1 MGIALTWCN
10 LFGHATELFM
20 IVGALV
26 WDVTARARLA
36 EAVRGWGHLHVCERS
51 TELYALAENGLVEV
65 VVVDMRDPWGN
76 STLQTVRSL
85 TTDFPSVPVLLY
97 WSVTQ
102 VTSRD
107 MLDFAKAGVSE
118 LLLRDM
124 DDARGNLE
132 VALREAVNRRSAMA
146 TYEELAPL
154 VPANVAVMIRYC
166 LENGRRALTVEEV
179 AAGLNVHRKTL
190 VDRLSSAGLP
200 TPSTVIAWCRLL
212 ISAKMLEDPG
222 RSVEQVALML
232 DFPSGNSMR
241 NMVKRYTG
249 LRTGEVREN
258 GGLRCI
264 LHAFKRELQGAGVQR
279 EAS

>member
-1 MGIALTWCN
+1 
-10 LFGHATELFM
+10 M

-26 WDVTARARLA
+26 WDSTSRLRLA
-36 EAVRGWGHLHVCERS
+36 EAVRGWGHLHVCDRPS
-51 TELYALAENGLVEV
+51 ELLALAENGLAEV
-65 VVVDMRDPWGN
+65 AVVDMRDPWGN
-76 STLQTVRSL
+76 STLQTVRRL
-85 TTDFPSVPVLLY
+85 TTDFPSVPVMLY
-97 WSVTQ
+97 WVMSPLA
-102 VTSRD
+102 SRD
-107 MLDFAKAGVSE
+107 MLEFAKAGVSE
-118 LLLRDM
+118 LVLRDL
-124 DDARGNLE
+124 DDVRGRLE
-132 VALREAVNRRSAMA
+132 TSLREAVNRRSALA
-146 TYEELAPL
+146 VYDELAEL
-154 VPANVAVMIRYC
+154 VPPNVASMIRYC

-212 ISAKMLEDPG
+212 ISAQMLEDPG

-264 LHAFKRELQGAGVQR
+264 LHAFKRELVGAGAQR